1 MKKTAFG
8 WQAGNPD
15 LPVTSPM
22 ACPAAFTAARLTTAA
37 TWRLLRFMLTEPAT
51 TEFLAA

>member
-22 ACPAAFTAARLTTAA
+22 ACSAASTAACLSTAA
-37 TWRLLRFMLTEPAT
+37 TWRLLRFMLTEPAIF
-51 TEFLAA
+51 EFLTA